1 MSLTFKGDFLIALR
15 KAPSKR
21 TQQEIETLQKTFKT
35 LSSLK
40 SCAHSELLKYATK
53 ARYEYYPANSILYKK
68 GDDYTSWFILIS
80 GAVFSSGSIF
90 YPPACFGQEPK
101 APGGASKRPLQC
113 YTVEPSE
120 LIVID
125 TERARKKSS
134 TTSVTPTL
142 SPSRPHVR
150 VRSSIASNDS
160 PSHSDYYSY
169 NLNFEDNGDS
179 DAEEGSLPNSLRSSC
194 PSLLIKDQALDALE
208 KQKDDRTEEEID
220 MLHEFLQVLPAFNNL
235 TGPVRRELCR
245 HMVYVSVEDKNQTVL
260 GDGEELDSWAVLLSG
275 KVELCHLDGRKE
287 LLEVGKSF
295 GVTPSLEKQYH
306 RGTLVSLEPD
316 AQFVCIEQAQY
327 YDILHRGR
335 ENMIDVLDQVTGE
348 VCLVKEKRMD
358 GPVAIRGTPKALLT
372 YLLEHD
378 SKADKFFI
386 EDFLL
391 MSRIFLQSL
400 SQIGDILLQWF
411 EQPSY
416 RRNVTRV
423 VSLWVNEHFCDFD
436 TNRELLTFLESFER
450 RLEEENLPQER
461 DLLHLVCESKPRE
474 RAIKMIRKDVDGDL
488 FFKVMGG
495 AEKGYPL
502 YVASVDAGS
511 PADSAGLKRGDM
523 ILAMNDRNFETMSYE
538 IALKTMKRH
547 TDMTFSVRT
556 NLFGFKKMAAE
567 IKHQKSTPKIMS
579 SVKETKIK
587 KTPKISSWNIFGTS
601 KKNQKEK
608 PTILPNPPKFNKSAH
623 GSIDS
628 RDPEAD
634 QDFQDLP
641 DVESIKI
648 FRSDQ
653 SYKYISI
660 TKETT
665 AKEVV
670 RLALREFGYAEDEI
684 KGLTADN
691 EPQYSLSKVS
701 CQDVSIKQSRFPDQV
716 ADLSSKI
723 SLNERYYLK
732 ALNET
737 APLVPDYLAPELVKE
752 SHISFLDLSTFEL
765 AFQLTIRDYN
775 IFRNVLPTDYV
786 NDIFHRIGGQK
797 DPSHIKEMSALESL
811 VNEEMFWVV
820 HEVLQETNLHRRANS
835 LKQFIQTCI
844 HLKELKNYNS
854 LFAIISGLDHTAVAR
869 LKQTWAAVSPKN
881 RKKFEELKSLMEPSR
896 NFSTY
901 RSLKQK
907 NEVPPL
913 IPFVPVIKKDLTFIH
928 LGNDTKVDGL
938 INFEKMRDFAR
949 EIRTLRKYCEPMA
962 FHSSYSQKND
972 TGLSQNSTISRKN
985 NQSRIMNPEKLYKE
999 KAAER
1004 KVKQYLEAHW
1014 SKIIKDEDSLMAV
1027 SKNLEPPPAPAST
1040 TSSRKS
1046 TGDNLSVSSS
1056 PGISIRHKSAL
1067 KQHQTAASH
1076 SRGNS
1081 EPVILSPMIS
1091 VTKGNNRKMVPVTEL
1106 PKFGADNSRNYNK
1119 LMSLAEPHG
1128 GTNVSRYG
1136 GERRRYRSGQ
1146 SDSSANTNST
1156 SYTNNS
1162 APIISSRV
1170 IIAKPPL
1177 PPSKEISTS
1186 HKVKSSETKLRESS
1200 LSKQGRP
1207 VSEHIKS
1214 LSLSTERKR
1223 QRSVDQSRESDVTL
1237 ISTKP
1242 LSGSNRSNHRSTP
1255 ELFQAPINPIY
1266 QPRDC
1271 DATFVTKI

>member
-1 MSLTFKGDFLIALR
+1 
-15 KAPSKR
+15 
-21 TQQEIETLQKTFKT
+21 
-35 LSSLK
+35 
-40 SCAHSELLKYATK
+40 
-53 ARYEYYPANSILYKK
+53 
-68 GDDYTSWFILIS
+68 
-80 GAVFSSGSIF
+80 
-90 YPPACFGQEPK
+90 
-101 APGGASKRPLQC
+101 
-113 YTVEPSE
+113 
-120 LIVID
+120 
-125 TERARKKSS
+125 
-134 TTSVTPTL
+134 
-142 SPSRPHVR
+142 
-150 VRSSIASNDS
+150 
-160 PSHSDYYSY
+160 
-169 NLNFEDNGDS
+169 
-179 DAEEGSLPNSLRSSC
+179 
-194 PSLLIKDQALDALE
+194 
-208 KQKDDRTEEEID
+208 
-220 MLHEFLQVLPAFNNL
+220 
-235 TGPVRRELCR
+235 
-245 HMVYVSVEDKNQTVL
+245 
-260 GDGEELDSWAVLLSG
+260 
-275 KVELCHLDGRKE
+275 
-287 LLEVGKSF
+287 
-295 GVTPSLEKQYH
+295 
-306 RGTLVSLEPD
+306 
-316 AQFVCIEQAQY
+316 
-327 YDILHRGR
+327 
-335 ENMIDVLDQVTGE
+335 
-348 VCLVKEKRMD
+348 
-358 GPVAIRGTPKALLT
+358 
-372 YLLEHD
+372 
-378 SKADKFFI
+378 
-386 EDFLL
+386 
-391 MSRIFLQSL
+391 
-400 SQIGDILLQWF
+400 
-411 EQPSY
+411 
-416 RRNVTRV
+416 
-423 VSLWVNEHFCDFD
+423 
-436 TNRELLTFLESFER
+436 
-450 RLEEENLPQER
+450 
-461 DLLHLVCESKPRE
+461 
-474 RAIKMIRKDVDGDL
+474 
-488 FFKVMGG
+488 
-495 AEKGYPL
+495 
-502 YVASVDAGS
+502 
-511 PADSAGLKRGDM
+511 
-523 ILAMNDRNFETMSYE
+523 
-538 IALKTMKRH
+538 
-547 TDMTFSVRT
+547 
-556 NLFGFKKMAAE
+556 
-567 IKHQKSTPKIMS
+567 MS
-579 SVKETKIK
+579 SVKEPKVK

-641 DVESIKI
+641 DVEAIKI

-684 KGLTADN
+684 QGLTSDN

-732 ALNET
+732 ALKET

-752 SHISFLDLSTFEL
+752 SHISFLDLSTYEL

-797 DPSHIKEMSALESL
+797 DASHIKEMSSLESL

-835 LKQFIQTCI
+835 LKQFIQSCI

-854 LFAIISGLDHTAVAR
+854 LFAIISGLDHSAVAR

-962 FHSSYSQKND
+962 FHSSYSQKNE
-972 TGLSQNSTISRKN
+972 TSLTQSSTISRKN
-985 NQSRIMNPEKLYKE
+985 NQSRMMNPEKLYKE

-1014 SKIIKDEDSLMAV
+1014 SKIIKDEDSLMAI

-1067 KQHQTAASH
+1067 KQQQQTASH

-1119 LMSLAEPHG
+1119 LMSLAEPPG
-1128 GTNVSRYG
+1128 GTAVSRYG
-1136 GERRRYRSGQ
+1136 GDRRRYRSGQ

-1170 IIAKPPL
+1170 VIAKPPL

-1186 HKVKSSETKLRESS
+1186 HNSKVKSSEAKLRESS
-1200 LSKQGRP
+1200 SSKQGRP

-1255 ELFQAPINPIY
+1255 DLFQAPINPIY